1 MHHLDFITLSLPDN
15 DGISEFGVLTY
26 RSFCLHNLAVKK
38 GKFIACSCHLI
49 IFIKLYAKYY
59 TYHSCIEKQILFYN
73 YEYDYV
79 VGNGTM
85 VCVDWWRF
93 HCTGTIHLGL
103 STNAVQ

>member
-1 MHHLDFITLSLPDN
+1 MLFHNLELS
-15 DGISEFGVLTY
+15 Y
-26 RSFCLHNLAVKK
+26 RSPCSRGKK

-59 TYHSCIEKQILFYN
+59 TYHSALKSKILFYN

-85 VCVDWWRF
+85 VCVDGGGSIARVLL
-93 HCTGTIHLGL
+93 I
-103 STNAVQ
+103 